1 MVSVITKKNLPIY
14 FLSMIAVICYMAL
27 SRNVGPFQLFHVTS
41 KFTWLWMVCIS
52 IALATLISL
61 RKTFASHSLIAT
73 LSLVFLVTLFIYKPF
88 LTGEVSYLYTT
99 YDGFSQYLPTYANF
113 ARVIREGTSIPWW
126 TFTIGLGHIQSY
138 DVLLYPL
145 NAIPSI
151 IGAILGNHALEMSFG
166 WMQLIKIILS
176 SLFMYLFLFELK
188 FSRLAC
194 SIAAILFGFCGI
206 IILRGN
212 WIFLA
217 DECYIAMF
225 ILWSA
230 ERYIKRKEFIWIPIS
245 IFLLGSC
252 LGLYYLYLYALLLTI
267 YVTIRF
273 FCVGCSIREYPLF
286 ILKCGALYLIGVLMG
301 SMIFIGFGWSLFST
315 ARYSSTLNSIH
326 TSEIFRIANFN
337 VLFSSLARL
346 FSTDSMGVYS
356 QYSGTLNFLEGPL
369 FYSGLCCFFIIPQA
383 FVSAK
388 KRQKILISSGI
399 GAAFIYMLFP
409 FITDIMNAF
418 IRNEEFAQ
426 RSYRLSSLWICIL
439 IIVICAYG
447 FDIIIKTKKINQKV
461 LIYSGITVISTFFLM
476 YILMLKNF
484 TNIEDKVYVLIFAFL
499 ISWLITFGFYNG
511 SKKYIVIVMSLIV
524 LESGLFSYV
533 TIRGSY
539 FEALGHYQSM
549 VKDDAG
555 YYKDYASAVT
565 FIQNQ
570 DKSFYRIGGAQSV
583 SGVANLSAPQY
594 FGIFG
599 SSYYTSIDSST
610 YEFLNTVYPESF
622 YNNIGSKYSNGVG
635 HNLYLSQLT
644 GYKYLILRNK
654 DADVPQN
661 SITGGDSNTL
671 LYGYDYL
678 STVGNLDVY
687 RNKAPLSI
695 GFTYDKYIS
704 KSEFLD
710 LSTTERQV
718 ALLSC
723 IVLED
728 GVKSKLQQITQNELK
743 YYFDAA
749 KDIDE
754 TIDMNWYDLLI
765 NARSQEQ
772 FEVTN
777 WKEDWFRGT
786 INSSSD
792 KMLFLSIPNVKGW
805 SVWVDGEKTETQIV
819 NVGFLGVPLSKGQ
832 HVIELKYRSE
842 TQLPGFIISI
852 LVISM
857 FILLIVFRKKL
868 NWFDPKVSLDFN
880 EDQL

>member
-1 MVSVITKKNLPIY
+1 MS
-14 FLSMIAVICYMAL
+14 LSN
-27 SRNVGPFQLFHVTS
+27 NVGPFQLFHVTS
-41 KFTWLWMVCIS
+41 KFTWLWMVCLS
-52 IALATLISL
+52 IAFATLISL

-73 LSLVFLVTLFIYKPF
+73 LSLVFLITLIIYKHF
-88 LTGEVSYLYTT
+88 LTGDVSYLYTT
-99 YDGFSQYLPTYANF
+99 YDGYSQYLPTYANF
-113 ARVIREGTSIPWW
+113 AREIREVASLPWW

-145 NAIPSI
+145 NAIPCI
-151 IGAILGNHALEMSFG
+151 IGAIFGNHALEMSFG

-176 SLFMYLFLFELK
+176 ALFMYLFLFELK
-188 FSRLAC
+188 FNRLAC
-194 SIAAILFGFCGI
+194 SIAAILFAFCGI

-230 ERYIKRKEFIWIPIS
+230 ERYFKRKEFIWIPIS
-245 IFLLGSC
+245 VFLLGSC
-252 LGLYYLYLYALLLTI
+252 LSLYYLYLYGLLLTI

-273 FCVGCSIREYPLF
+273 FCVGCSIRKYPLF

-315 ARYSSTLNSIH
+315 ARYSSAVGYMH
-326 TSEIFRIANFN
+326 ASEIIKTADFK
-337 VLFSSLARL
+337 VLFSALARL
-346 FSTDSMGVYS
+346 FSTDSMGIYS
-356 QYSGTLNFLEGPL
+356 QYSGTLNYLEGPL
-369 FYSGLCCFFIIPQA
+369 FYSGLCCLFIIPQA

-388 KRQKILISSGI
+388 KRQRIFISVGI
-399 GAAFIYMLFP
+399 CAAFIYMLFP
-409 FITDIMNAF
+409 FIPDIMNAF

-447 FDIIIKTKKINQKV
+447 FDIIIKTKKINEKV
-461 LIYSGITVISTFFLM
+461 LIYSGITIISTFILM
-476 YILMLKNF
+476 YIFMQNHYL
-484 TNIEDKVYVLIFAFL
+484 NIEDKVYVLIFVFL
-499 ISWLITFGFYNG
+499 IGWLIAFGFYNG
-511 SKKYIVIVMSLIV
+511 SKKSIAIVVSMIV
-524 LESGLFSYV
+524 LEAGLFSYI

-539 FEALGHYQSM
+539 FDALINYQSM
-549 VKDDAG
+549 KKDDAG

-570 DKSFYRIGGAQSV
+570 DKGFYRIGGAQSV

-599 SSYYTSIDSST
+599 SSYYTDIDSST
-610 YEFLNTVYPESF
+610 YEFLNTVYPQSF
-622 YNNIGSKYSNGVG
+622 FNNIGSKYSNGVG
-635 HNLYLSQLT
+635 SNLYLSELT
-644 GYKYLILRNK
+644 GYKYLILKNENAGASQK
-654 DADVPQN
+654 
-661 SITGGDSNTL
+661 SITNGDSNTR
-671 LYGYDYL
+671 LYGYEYL

-687 RNKAPLSI
+687 RNNAPLSI

-704 KSEFLD
+704 KSEFLA
-710 LSTTERQV
+710 LNTTERQV

-728 GVKSKLQQITQNELK
+728 GVKSKLQQITQNGLK
-743 YYFDAA
+743 YSLDAA
-749 KDIDE
+749 NDIDDTKDIID

-765 NARSQEQ
+765 DARSNEQ
-772 FEVTN
+772 FDVTD
-777 WKEDWFRGT
+777 WKEDWFKGT

-792 KMLFLSIPNVKGW
+792 KMLFFSIPNVKGW
-805 SVWVDGEKTETQIV
+805 SVWVDGVKTETQMV
-819 NVGFLGVPLSKGQ
+819 NIGFLGVPLSKGE
-832 HVIELKYRSE
+832 HAIELKYRSA
-842 TQLPGFIISI
+842 TQLPGLIISV

-857 FILLIVFRKKL
+857 FILLIIFRKKL
-868 NWFDPKVSLDFN
+868 NWFDPKVSLDFK